1 MGVFELFLGYVH
13 IPAMLI
19 LLGLLSFGVGRRQ
32 LNKLVLSTCNV
43 HLTINGVRVK
53 LLPLLAIVNIV
64 YLYSMLKRIQ
74 NLTENEKLQNGDH
87 ESSGAHSMYLQEFYL
102 SYRNAL
108 MNICSIVLISQ
119 VYVTAGAYEAYKP
132 IKDKADELKKDFY
145 SK

>member
-32 LNKLVLSTCNV
+32 LNKLVLSAVNV
-43 HLTINGVRVK
+43 HLTVNGVRVK
-53 LLPLLAIVNIV
+53 LLPLLAIVNLV

-74 NLTENEKLQNGDH
+74 NLSENEKQNGDH
-87 ESSGAHSMYLQEFYL
+87 ESSGAHSLYLQEFYL

-108 MNICSIVLISQ
+108 MNICSIVLI
-119 VYVTAGAYEAYKP
+119 
-132 IKDKADELKKDFY
+132 F
-145 SK
+145 